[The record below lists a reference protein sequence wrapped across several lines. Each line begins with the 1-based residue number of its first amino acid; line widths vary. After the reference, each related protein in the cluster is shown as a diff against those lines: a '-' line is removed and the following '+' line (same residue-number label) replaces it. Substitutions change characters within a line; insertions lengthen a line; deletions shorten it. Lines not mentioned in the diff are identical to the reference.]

1 MPPKNR
7 EVADPTTASVVLL
20 SGKESF
26 LVERVV
32 DQVLAAARVNE
43 PATERREVHGGPDG
57 SDAPVALA
65 DALAPTLFGDAAVV
79 LVSDADQ
86 FEDEGQKQLLDAV
99 AHVPEGMR
107 LLIHHPA
114 SVKAKKLLDT
124 LRKHPG
130 VVEVPCQAPKYRAVD
145 EFIVGEFTVHKRKAS
160 GQAVNALRTSIG
172 DDIRSLASAVSQLC
186 SDIPDGT
193 IEAEHVALYHLGV
206 ADVPGYEVSDSVM
219 NGDPDQVVRR
229 VRWALEN
236 DGNATPALTG
246 ATANGLRQLVR
257 FIEARRMPEAEAAR
271 VVGVPPFKLKD
282 LASQLRRWNPAALAR
297 ATRLL
302 AAADLAAK
310 GQTPHGTGLENA
322 QRQHAVESAL
332 LEISDR

>member
-26 LVERVV
+26 LVERGV

-57 SDAPVALA
+57 SDAPAALA

-160 GQAVNALRTSIG
+160 GQAVNALRTSICMTTNSG
-172 DDIRSLASAVSQLC
+172 TSGSQ
-186 SDIPDGT
+186 
-193 IEAEHVALYHLGV
+193 
-206 ADVPGYEVSDSVM
+206 SV
-219 NGDPDQVVRR
+219 
-229 VRWALEN
+229 EK
-236 DGNATPALTG
+236 T
-246 ATANGLRQLVR
+246 
-257 FIEARRMPEAEAAR
+257 
-271 VVGVPPFKLKD
+271 
-282 LASQLRRWNPAALAR
+282 S
-297 ATRLL
+297 ATR
-302 AAADLAAK
+302 
-310 GQTPHGTGLENA
+310 
-322 QRQHAVESAL
+322 
-332 LEISDR
+332 